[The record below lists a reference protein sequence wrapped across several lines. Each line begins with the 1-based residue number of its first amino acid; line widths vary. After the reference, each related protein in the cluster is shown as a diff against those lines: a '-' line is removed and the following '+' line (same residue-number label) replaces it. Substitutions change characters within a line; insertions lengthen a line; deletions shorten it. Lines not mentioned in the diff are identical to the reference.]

1 MRLSGNRASL
11 WPDGVR
17 ASDAE
22 RDQAISELRNR
33 FAEGRLSQDS
43 FLHRMD
49 AALRCRER
57 SELSVLLADMPAPQR
72 AAGAA
77 ASALS
82 RAASA
87 ARRCAAAFQPA
98 GPAGPAELVLPR
110 QHQGP
115 LTIGRDA
122 GCDLVLE
129 NVTVSRRH
137 AELHRGVSCWLL
149 SDLDSTNGTRLNGW
163 RVRSPVAVRTGDKVS
178 FGAMTFVLCDR
189 D

>member
-1 MRLSGNRASL
+1 MRLSGNGASL

-22 RDQAISELRNR
+22 RDQAISVLRDR

-57 SELSVLLADMPAPQR
+57 SELSVLLADMPASQR

-77 ASALS
+77 ARALS

-98 GPAGPAELVLPR
+98 GPAELALPR
-110 QHQGP
+110 QGQGP

-122 GCDLVLE
+122 ECDLVLE

-189 D
+189 G